1 MSILHPVPLIFCM
14 LKTSQK
20 KQNKKRRVTKKK
32 KKMTMRCC
40 YLINDEIIFL
50 TLTKPLTLDRP
61 IIAFITKKL
70 VTTKKAALI
79 KQLMLQ
85 NI

>member
-1 MSILHPVPLIFCM
+1 
-14 LKTSQK
+14 
-20 KQNKKRRVTKKK
+20 
-32 KKMTMRCC
+32 MRCC
-40 YLINDEIIFL
+40 YLINNEIIFL